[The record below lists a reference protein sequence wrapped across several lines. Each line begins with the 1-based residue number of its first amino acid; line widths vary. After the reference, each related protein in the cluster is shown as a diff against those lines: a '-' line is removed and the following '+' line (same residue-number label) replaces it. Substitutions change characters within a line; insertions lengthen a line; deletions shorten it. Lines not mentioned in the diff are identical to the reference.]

1 MYQPS
6 HGPIIQVYSSTVTC
20 PVTAMPSTSSTSFHH
35 YEVVEPQTYEC
46 EYAQKAMQQQMQS
59 CNISSIDSRSLSLN
73 SQSISMKNLRI

>member
-6 HGPIIQVYSSTVTC
+6 HGPIIQVYSSAVTC
-20 PVTAMPSTSSTSFHH
+20 PVNAMPSTSSSFHH

-46 EYAQKAMQQQMQS
+46 EYAQKAMHQQMQS
-59 CNISSIDSRSLSLN
+59 CNIASIEKRSLSVG